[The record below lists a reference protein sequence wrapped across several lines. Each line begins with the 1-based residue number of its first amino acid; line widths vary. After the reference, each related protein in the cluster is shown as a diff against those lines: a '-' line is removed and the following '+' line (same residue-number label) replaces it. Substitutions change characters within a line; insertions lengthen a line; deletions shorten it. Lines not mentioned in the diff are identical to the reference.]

1 MIMKLMSSGRIH
13 LVHCPLAVGAEPVKQ
28 QQQQEQQQQ
37 QQQRKQTDNTN
48 VNPQPQPV
56 DQNTKQQEKP
66 VQTSSAAGD
75 QNIEVQM
82 PKVGS
87 ESKDGDH
94 QQNAGVKDQKV
105 PNSETSDSDASEDKT
120 SSDSEKT
127 SVKPKKQDISVNK
140 VQSGGDASLGIKEAA
155 IEETIESNNISNQT
169 AVIVLALGLG
179 ITAILLIFVGCRLRN
194 VKRRLRKGRPMNSN
208 EADYL
213 INGMY
218 L

>member
-1 MIMKLMSSGRIH
+1 MK
-13 LVHCPLAVGAEPVKQ
+13 
-28 QQQQEQQQQ
+28 QQQ
-37 QQQRKQTDNTN
+37 QQQRKQTDNNN
-48 VNPQPQPV
+48 VSPQPQTV
-56 DQNTKQQEKP
+56 NQNTKQQEKP
-66 VQTSSAAGD
+66 VQTSSSAGD
-75 QNIEVQM
+75 QNIVVQM
-82 PKVGS
+82 PKAGS
-87 ESKDGDH
+87 ESKDSDH

-105 PNSETSDSDASEDKT
+105 PNSETRDSDASEVKT
-120 SSDSEKT
+120 SIDSEET

-140 VQSGGDASLGIKEAA
+140 VQSGGDDSIGIKEAA
-155 IEETIESNNISNQT
+155 IEETIESNNIPNQT